1 MRAPLKIESIGVCLK
16 PDQPDCEEVL
26 GRIVV
31 WAKKRQIKVVLDQP
45 VAGSSDLPV
54 IEPEQL
60 YSQVDL
66 IIAVGGDGTLL
77 GAARS
82 IGSRDVPILGINLG
96 RLGFLTEVNRDEL
109 EDCLDRIARG
119 ELTIEA
125 RMRLDVSVFRED
137 DEVAKYL
144 ALNDVVIT
152 RSAIS
157 RLVDLETFANG
168 AKVTTYHGDGL
179 IISTPTGSTAYSL
192 SASGPIL
199 MPNVE
204 AIVLNPICAHS
215 LNQCPIVLPH
225 HSEIEVRP
233 VFSHAI
239 DTATLTV
246 DGQEGFELGP
256 GDRVVT
262 KRSPHDAYIAASPF
276 RNHFEILHTKLNW
289 GDR

>member
-1 MRAPLKIESIGVCLK
+1 MKIESIGVCLK
-16 PDQPDCEEVL
+16 PDQPDCEEVV
-26 GRIVV
+26 GHIAA
-31 WAKKRQIKVVLDQP
+31 WAADRKIDVVLDTP
-45 VAGSSDLPV
+45 AGSAIDLPV
-54 IEPEQL
+54 IDCEEL
-60 YSQVDL
+60 CSRVDL

-82 IGSRDVPILGINLG
+82 IGTRDVPILGVNLG
-96 RLGFLTEVNRDEL
+96 RLGFLTEINRDEL
-109 EDCLDRIARG
+109 EVCLDRILAG

-125 RMRLDVSVFRED
+125 RMRLEVSVYRDD
-137 DEVAKYL
+137 DEVAKVL

-152 RSAIS
+152 RTAVS
-157 RLVDLETFANG
+157 RMVDLEAYANG
-168 AKVTTYHGDGL
+168 SKITTYHGDGL

-204 AIVLNPICAHS
+204 AIVLNPICSHS
-215 LNQCPIVLPH
+215 LNQRPIVLPH
-225 HSEIEVRP
+225 HSVIEVRP
-233 VFSHAI
+233 KLSHGLENV
-239 DTATLTV
+239 TLTV

-256 GDRVVT
+256 RDRVVT
-262 KRSPHDAYIAASPF
+262 KRSPYDAHLAASPF

>member
-1 MRAPLKIESIGVCLK
+1 MKIESIGVCLK
-16 PDQPDCEEVL
+16 PDQPDCVDVVA
-26 GRIVV
+26 RIVD
-31 WAKKRQIKVVLDQP
+31 WASAREIQVVLDHP
-45 VAGSSDLPV
+45 VGDGVHVPV
-54 IEPEQL
+54 IDPEQL
-60 YSQVDL
+60 CSQVDL

-82 IGSRDVPILGINLG
+82 IGTRDVPILGINLG

-109 EDCLDRIARG
+109 ESCLDRLSEG
-119 ELTIEA
+119 QLKFES
-125 RMRLDVSVFRED
+125 RMRLEVSVYREGT
-137 DEVAKYL
+137 EVATYL

-152 RSAIS
+152 RTALS
-157 RLVDLETFANG
+157 RMVDLETFANG

-204 AIVLNPICAHS
+204 AIVLNPICSHS
-215 LNQCPIVLPH
+215 LNQRPIVLPH

-233 VFSHAI
+233 KLSHGI
-239 DTATLTV
+239 DDATLTV

-256 GDRVVT
+256 SDRVVA
-262 KRSPHDAYIAASPF
+262 KRSPYDIHIAASPF